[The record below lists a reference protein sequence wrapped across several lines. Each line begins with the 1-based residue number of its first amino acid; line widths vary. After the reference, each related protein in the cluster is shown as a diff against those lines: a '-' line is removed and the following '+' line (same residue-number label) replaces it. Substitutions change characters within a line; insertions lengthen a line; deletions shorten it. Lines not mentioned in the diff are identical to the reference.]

1 MIKQIGTKV
10 YYCNLTGNVLQI
22 IGDSQGYVIETT
34 FDEDY
39 EIYTKLKERDKNNIG
54 LLKFEYGE
62 YSKLSKDSTGV
73 MVNLETKELIFS
85 YEELPTPPQEPTE
98 IEIIQEKISI
108 LTEEN
113 EKLKQEQEQQNEE
126 ILVNMLANTEMFE
139 IILGMMPVTLSI
151 DEKNTK
157 NSGGS
162 SMIEVY
168 CTLIIKGVKTIEDV
182 PLVIREQV
190 IERLKQLEVP
200 VK

>member
-1 MIKQIGTKV
+1 MEQKIGTKI
-10 YYCNLTGNVLQI
+10 YYCLFTGEVITILY
-22 IGDSQGYVIETT
+22 DKQGYVIDTT

-39 EIYTKLKERDKNNIG
+39 EIYPALSERHKSSIG
-54 LLKFEYGE
+54 LLKFEFGE
-62 YSKLSKDSTGV
+62 YPRLSEGSTGV

-85 YEELPTPPQEPTE
+85 YEELPQEPTEPTE

-108 LTEEN
+108 LQEEN
-113 EKLKQEQEQQNEE
+113 KNLKTEQEQQNEE

-139 IILGMMPVTLSI
+139 MILSMMPMILSE
-151 DEKNTK
+151 DKNTK
-157 NSGGS
+157 NSGGN

>member
-1 MIKQIGTKV
+1 MNKTLIVYDLSGTIIQQI
-10 YYCNLTGNVLQI
+10 TGFYQVPNGVPYLEIEIQ
-22 IGDSQGYVIETT
+22 QGKRPISV
-34 FDEDY
+34 
-39 EIYTKLKERDKNNIG
+39 NI
-54 LLKFEYGE
+54 
-62 YSKLSKDSTGV
+62 
-73 MVNLETKELIFS
+73 ETKEVI
-85 YEELPTPPQEPTE
+85 YEDIPPSD
-98 IEIIQEKISI
+98 IEVVQDKISI
-108 LTEEN
+108 LEGEN
-113 EKLKQEQEQQNEE
+113 KQLKLEQEQQNEE

-139 IILGMMPVTLSI
+139 MLLGMIPMTLSTE
-151 DEKNTK
+151 DKKTK

>member
-1 MIKQIGTKV
+1 MKKIGTKI
-10 YYCNLTGNVLQI
+10 YYCLLTGNVIKI
-22 IGDSQGYVIETT
+22 IGDMQGYVKETT
-34 FDEDY
+34 FDEDI
-39 EIYTKLKERDKNNIG
+39 EIYTELKERDKDSIG
-54 LLKFEYGE
+54 SLQFNYGE
-62 YSKLSKDSTGV
+62 YPKLSQGSTGV

-108 LTEEN
+108 LQEEN
-113 EKLKQEQEQQNEE
+113 KNLKTEQEQQNEE

-139 IILGMMPVTLSI
+139 MLLGVIPMTLSE
-151 DEKNTK
+151 DKTK
-157 NSGGS
+157 NSGGN
-162 SMIEVY
+162 SMVEVY
-168 CTLIIKGVKTIEDV
+168 CTLIIKNVKTIEDV